1 MEWEERFENE
11 QAAHVKEQEQAKVD
25 LIRAI
30 SLEQE
35 KAEIIK
41 SSFQSVVNQKE
52 KFIGELESERNRI
65 GIKLIIIRIPPH
77 YR

>member
-1 MEWEERFENE
+1 
-11 QAAHVKEQEQAKVD
+11 VKEQEQAKVD

-30 SLEQE
+30 ALEQE